1 MARRKSRR
9 KATKRRR
16 SAKVNLLN
24 TAEALVL
31 GGAFTQGVFGT
42 SLLPFLTEG
51 WLMPSTSASNN
62 SWELTLNKLVRG
74 AIPGGEGYGFDPR
87 QKDFTVAGMVEG
99 NLRRGGLRMLGTM
112 ILVPIAFKG
121 IKNLTRKPRS
131 AANRMLKMG
140 SIPITV

>member
-16 SAKVNLLN
+16 SAKINLLN

-42 SLLPFLTEG
+42 ALLPFLGEG
-51 WLMPSTSASNN
+51 WLMPITSASNN

-74 AIPGGEGYGFDPR
+74 AVPGGQDYGFHVG
-87 QKDFTVAGMVEG
+87 QGYTVAGMVEK
-99 NLRRGGLRMLGTM
+99 NLRNGGLRMLGTM
-112 ILVPIAFKG
+112 IIVPIAFKG

-131 AANRMLKMG
+131 AANRMLKAG